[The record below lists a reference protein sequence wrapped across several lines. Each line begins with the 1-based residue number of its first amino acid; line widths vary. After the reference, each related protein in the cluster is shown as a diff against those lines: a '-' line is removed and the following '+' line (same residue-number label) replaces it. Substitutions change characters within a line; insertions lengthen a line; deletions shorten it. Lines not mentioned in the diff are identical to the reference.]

1 MGLFKGIKD
10 LKGMLGAAPGL
21 LDQANQLTANAR
33 AIQEN
38 AAAAQADSQRGSSP
52 LESMP
57 ANLAEPIA
65 GVDLATFAQVSAGL
79 AQYNYDQSKATLL
92 ASSRGIDAASW
103 AIAMSGWNQRIAAY
117 PVVARQFNSLY
128 TGRI

>member
-33 AIQEN
+33 AMQEN
-38 AAAAQADSQRGSSP
+38 AAAAHAELGHRHERWNKCIS
-52 LESMP
+52 
-57 ANLAEPIA
+57 AN
-65 GVDLATFAQVSAGL
+65 
-79 AQYNYDQSKATLL
+79 
-92 ASSRGIDAASW
+92 
-103 AIAMSGWNQRIAAY
+103 